1 MGESI
6 KNPKSFW
13 DQRYQS
19 NNTGWDLGEVSPPLK
34 KVIDELENKNAK
46 ILIPGAGNA
55 YEAEYLLNQGFSDVT
70 IIDIAPTLIKNL
82 HQRFS
87 VLDQLTI
94 IEGDFFEHN
103 GRYEIIL
110 EQTFFCALDPV
121 LRTKYIKK
129 MHELLLPSGQLT
141 GVLFDRPFPSGPP
154 FGSTKNEYLS
164 LFHLKFSAV
173 SIVPC
178 LNSHPARQGSE
189 VFLKVTKS

>member
-19 NNTGWDLGEVSPPLK
+19 SNTGWDLGEVSPPLK
-34 KVIDELENKNAK
+34 KVIDELENKNTK

-55 YEAEYLLNQGFSDVT
+55 YEAEYLLKQGFTDVT
-70 IIDIAPTLIKNL
+70 IVDIAPTLIKNL

-87 VLDQLTI
+87 AIDQLSI
-94 IEGDFFEHN
+94 IEGNFFEHSGQYN
-103 GRYEIIL
+103 LIL

-121 LRTKYIKK
+121 LRTNYVKK

-154 FGSTKNEYLS
+154 FGGSKKEYLS
-164 LFHLKFSAV
+164 LFHSKFSAV

-178 LNSHPARQGSE
+178 LNSHTARQGSE
-189 VFLKVTKS
+189 VFLKAIK